1 MTEGTNDARTI
12 ARRLCLNRFGME
24 RSFKIQSLIVKVDSA
39 PDENIRPG
47 RIQPAKSPYNNNQS
61 GDQGEERNM
70 KKMRLCSIGL
80 AIVCALTGTRRSV
93 ISQQSIMAASY

>member
-1 MTEGTNDARTI
+1 MKRGA
-12 ARRLCLNRFGME
+12 
-24 RSFKIQSLIVKVDSA
+24 A
-39 PDENIRPG
+39 PAENIQPG

-80 AIVCALTGTRRSV
+80 AIVCALTGT
-93 ISQQSIMAASY
+93 